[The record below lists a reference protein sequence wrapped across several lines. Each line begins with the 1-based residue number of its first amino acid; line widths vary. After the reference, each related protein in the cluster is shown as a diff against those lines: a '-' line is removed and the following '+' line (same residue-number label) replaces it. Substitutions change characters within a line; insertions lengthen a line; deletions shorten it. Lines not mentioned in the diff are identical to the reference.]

1 MLKLTDADVCYDQ
14 SQALFGVS
22 LEIREGEVVALVG
35 RNGAGKSTLLKALC
49 GWLPLRSGTLMLDGQ
64 LVTDLTPERASRSG
78 VAYVPDNRQVF
89 PTLTVQENLQIAQT
103 AHPKGKYSLEQAFEL
118 FPQLAHRR
126 TAFGG
131 GLSGGEQQMLA
142 IARALMCSP
151 RLLLLDEPTEG
162 LAPVI
167 VDTLIHGMRN
177 VIADGISI
185 LLVEQNMRVPSQ
197 LAQRCVVLDSGRQ
210 VWGGTIDEFHREESQ
225 LNRLLSL

>member
-22 LEIREGEVVALVG
+22 LEIRRGEVVALVG

-49 GWLPLRSGTLMLDGQ
+49 GWLPLRSGTLMFDGQ
-64 LVTDLTPERASRSG
+64 LVTDLTPERASRIG

-103 AHPKGKYSLEQAFEL
+103 AHPNGKYSLERAFEL

-126 TAFGG
+126 KAFGG

-177 VIADGISI
+177 VIAEGIAI
-185 LLVEQNMRVPSQ
+185 LLVEQNMRVPRQ
-197 LAQRCVVLDSGRQ
+197 LAQRCVMLDSGRQ
-210 VWGGTIDEFHREESQ
+210 VWGGTIGEFHREESR